1 MNGMGNNNDAQTAQ
15 AAAQATAQ
23 ATAQMR
29 QQVMAAPDATCGKCG
44 AAYFEN
50 IYKVKR
56 ISAVMSPNGQETI
69 VPVQTLR
76 CLACGNTL
84 DDISDFA
91 PPPSAA
97 PAPAAE
103 VPPVQ
108 AAVSPVSVAKPVIKT
123 DNT

>member
-1 MNGMGNNNDAQTAQ
+1 MNGMGNNNNAQATAQ
-15 AAAQATAQ
+15 AATVQAAQ

-29 QQVMAAPDATCGKCG
+29 QQVMAAPDATCGKCDG
-44 AAYFEN
+44 AYFEN

-56 ISAVMSPNGQETI
+56 ISAAISPNGQETI

-84 DDISDFA
+84 DDVTDFA
-91 PPPSAA
+91 SPPTPEAA
-97 PAPAAE
+97 SPL
-103 VPPVQ
+103 VPP
-108 AAVSPVSVAKPVIKT
+108 AEPVVKT